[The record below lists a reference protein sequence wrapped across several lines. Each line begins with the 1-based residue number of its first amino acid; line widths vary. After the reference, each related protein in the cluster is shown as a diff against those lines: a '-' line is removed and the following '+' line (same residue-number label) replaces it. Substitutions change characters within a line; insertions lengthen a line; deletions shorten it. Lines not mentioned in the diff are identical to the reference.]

1 MCASFCD
8 LKDRTM
14 TTLAPFK
21 RIVASLAIA
30 TACAIP
36 AHAANTKITMG
47 MAVEPTG
54 LDPTISAPV
63 AIGQV
68 TWQNIYQGLVRL
80 DRDGKVQPQLA
91 ESWTV
96 APDGLTY
103 TFKLRTNAKF
113 QNGEPFNSAVAK
125 FALERAKAADSV
137 NPQKRFYAVITTIET
152 PAPDTLVLKLT
163 EPSGNL
169 LYRLAWPAAV
179 MVEPKSAADNRTA
192 PVGTG
197 PFKLKN
203 WVKGDRVELERDA
216 KFWDTSKKIA
226 LEAVTFRFIGDPQAQ
241 VAALQSGDVDAMAG
255 IAAPELYSRFQNDKR
270 FATVIG
276 NTELKVVAGMNNTRK
291 PFDDPRVRKALMLAV
306 DRDLLIKAVYAGLG
320 QPIGSH
326 YTPNDPGYIDFTKVY
341 PHDAAKA
348 KALLAEAGHP
358 SGFTFTFKTP
368 QMPYATRSAEVLQA
382 MFAEIGVK
390 MNIVPTEFPAKWVSE
405 VFTGGD
411 FDMTIIAHAEPM
423 DIDIYAREKYY
434 FNYKNPAFTRVNA
447 DAERTTDDAARAKL
461 YGEAQKIL
469 AEDVPAL
476 YLFVL
481 PKLGVWN
488 AKIEGL
494 WKNEPIPSND
504 LTEVRWVD

>member
-1 MCASFCD
+1 MSGFVR
-8 LKDRTM
+8 LRR
-14 TTLAPFK
+14 LALS
-21 RIVASLAIA
+21 VTAIA
-30 TACAIP
+30 AVSATAMPQAMAAKTKLVMAMAIEP
-36 AHAANTKITMG
+36 A
-47 MAVEPTG
+47 G
-54 LDPTISAPV
+54 LDPTAAAPV

-80 DRDGKVQPQLA
+80 DPDGKVQPQLA
-91 ESWTV
+91 ESWTI

-113 QNGEPFNSAVAK
+113 HNGEAFNSAVAK
-125 FALERAKAADSV
+125 FTLDRAKAADSV

-169 LYRLAWPAAV
+169 LYRLTWPAAV
-179 MVEPKSAADNRTA
+179 MVEPKSAADNKTT

-203 WVKGDRVELERDA
+203 WVKGDRVELVRDPNY
-216 KFWDTSKKIA
+216 WDTSKKIA
-226 LEAVTFRFIGDPQAQ
+226 LEDVTFRFINDPQAQ
-241 VAALQSGDVDAMAG
+241 VAALQAGDVDAMANL
-255 IAAPELYSRFQNDKR
+255 AAPELYSKFQNDPR
-270 FATVIG
+270 FAAITG

-291 PFDDPRVRKALMLAV
+291 PFDDPRVRKALMMAV
-306 DRDLLIKAVYAGLG
+306 DRALLVKGVWSGLG

-326 YTPNDPGYIDFTKVY
+326 YTPNDPGYVDLNNVY
-341 PHDAAKA
+341 SYDQKKA
-348 KALLAEAGHP
+348 KALLAEAGFP
-358 SGFTFTFKTP
+358 NGFSFNFKTP
-368 QMPYATRSAEVLQA
+368 QMAYATRSGEVLQS

-390 MNIVPTEFPAKWVSE
+390 MNIVPTEFPAKWVAE
-405 VFTGGD
+405 VLTAAD
-411 FDMTIIAHAEPM
+411 YDMTIVAHAEPM

-434 FNYKNPAFTRVNA
+434 FNYKNPAFNKVVA

-461 YGEAQKIL
+461 YGDAQKIL
-469 AEDVPAL
+469 ADDVPAL

-504 LTEVRWVD
+504 LTEVRWTD

>member
-1 MCASFCD
+1 MSI
-8 LKDRTM
+8 
-14 TTLAPFK
+14 LAPL
-21 RIVASLAIA
+21 RQIAIA
-30 TACAIP
+30 SGAI
-36 AHAANTKITMG
+36 AALLAVSAPPVLAAKTSIVMG

-54 LDPTISAPV
+54 LDPTIAAPV

-68 TWQNIYQGLVRL
+68 TWQNVYQGLVRL

-91 ESWTV
+91 ESWTI

-113 QNGEPFNSAVAK
+113 QNGEAFNAGVAK

-137 NPQKRFYAVITTIET
+137 NPQKRFYAVITHIET

-179 MVEPKSAADNRTA
+179 MVEPKSAADNKIT

-216 KFWDTSKKIA
+216 SFWDASKKVA
-226 LEAVTFRFIGDPQAQ
+226 LDNVTFRFIGDPQAQ

-255 IAAPELYSRFQNDKR
+255 IGAAELYGKFQSDKR

-291 PFDDPRVRKALMLAV
+291 PFDDPRVRKALMMAV
-306 DRDLLIKAVYAGLG
+306 DRNLLINAVYSGLG

-326 YTPNDPGYIDFTKVY
+326 YTPNDPGYVDLNGVHPYDPK
-341 PHDAAKA
+341 KA
-348 KALLAEAGHP
+348 KALLAEAGFAGGL
-358 SGFTFTFKTP
+358 SFTFKSP
-368 QMPYATRSAEVLQA
+368 QMAYATRSAEVLQS

-390 MNIVPTEFPAKWVSE
+390 MSIVPTEFPAKWVSE

-434 FNYKNPAFTRVNA
+434 FNYKNPAFTKINA

-469 AEDVPAL
+469 ADDVPSL
-476 YLFVL
+476 FLFVL

-488 AKIEGL
+488 AKLEGL

-504 LTEVRWVD
+504 LTEVRWTE

>member
-1 MCASFCD
+1 MPA
-8 LKDRTM
+8 L
-14 TTLAPFK
+14 LK
-21 RIVASLAIA
+21 RIAIA
-30 TACAIP
+30 ACTISLLAVSAPQALAQKKTIV
-36 AHAANTKITMG
+36 MG

-54 LDPTISAPV
+54 LDPTIAALV

-91 ESWTV
+91 ESWTI

-103 TFKLRTNAKF
+103 TFKLRANAKF
-113 QNGEPFNSAVAK
+113 QNGEPFNSGVAK
-125 FALERAKAADSV
+125 FALDRAKAADSV
-137 NPQKRFYAVITTIET
+137 NPQKRFYAVITGIET

-179 MVEPKSAADNRTA
+179 MVEPKSAADNKTT

-216 KFWDTSKKIA
+216 THWDASKKVA
-226 LEAVTFRFIGDPQAQ
+226 LDSITFRFINDPQAQ

-255 IAAPELYSRFQNDKR
+255 IGAAELYSKFQNDKR
-270 FATVIG
+270 FAAVIG
-276 NTELKVVAGMNNTRK
+276 HTELKVVAGMHNGKK
-291 PFDDPRVRKALMLAV
+291 PFDDPRVRKALMMAI
-306 DRDLLIKAVYAGLG
+306 DRNLLVNAVYSGLG

-326 YTPNDPGYIDFTKVY
+326 YTPNDPGYIDLTGVY
-341 PHDAAKA
+341 PYDPKKA

-358 SGFTFTFKTP
+358 NGFSFTFKSP
-368 QMPYATRSAEVLQA
+368 QMAYATRSAEVLQA

-405 VFTGGD
+405 VFTGND
-411 FDMTIIAHAEPM
+411 FEMTIIAHAEPM

-434 FNYKNPAFTRVNA
+434 FNYKNPAFTKVNA
-447 DAERTTDDAARAKL
+447 DAERTTDDAERAKL
-461 YGEAQKIL
+461 YGDAQKIL
-469 AEDVPAL
+469 ADDVPAL

-488 AKIEGL
+488 AKLEGL

-504 LTEVRWVD
+504 LTEVRWVE

>member
-1 MCASFCD
+1 MPA
-8 LKDRTM
+8 L
-14 TTLAPFK
+14 LK
-21 RIVASLAIA
+21 RIAIA
-30 TACAIP
+30 ACTISLLAVSAPQALAQKKTIV
-36 AHAANTKITMG
+36 MG

-54 LDPTISAPV
+54 LDPTIAAPV

-91 ESWTV
+91 ESWTI
-96 APDGLTY
+96 AASGLTY
-103 TFKLRTNAKF
+103 TFKLRANAKF
-113 QNGEPFNSAVAK
+113 QNGEPFNSSVAK
-125 FALERAKAADSV
+125 FALDRAKAADSV
-137 NPQKRFYAVITTIET
+137 NPQKRFYAVITGIET
-152 PAPDTLVLKLT
+152 PSPDTLVLKLT

-179 MVEPKSAADNRTA
+179 MVEPKSAADNKTT

-216 KFWDTSKKIA
+216 THWDASKKVA
-226 LEAVTFRFIGDPQAQ
+226 LDSITFRFINDPQAQ

-255 IAAPELYSRFQNDKR
+255 IGAAELYSKFQNDKR
-270 FATVIG
+270 FAAVIG
-276 NTELKVVAGMNNTRK
+276 HTELKVVAGMHNGKK
-291 PFDDPRVRKALMLAV
+291 PFDDPRVRKALMMAI
-306 DRDLLIKAVYAGLG
+306 DRNLLVNAVYSGLG

-326 YTPNDPGYIDFTKVY
+326 YTPNDPGYIDLTGVY
-341 PHDAAKA
+341 PYDPKKA

-358 SGFTFTFKTP
+358 NGFSFTFKSP
-368 QMPYATRSAEVLQA
+368 QMAYATRSAEVLQA

-405 VFTGGD
+405 VFTGND
-411 FDMTIIAHAEPM
+411 FEMTIIAHAEPM

-434 FNYKNPAFTRVNA
+434 FNYKNPAFTKVNA

-461 YGEAQKIL
+461 YGDAQKIL
-469 AEDVPAL
+469 ADDVPAL

-488 AKIEGL
+488 AKLEGL

-504 LTEVRWVD
+504 LTEVRWVE

>member
-1 MCASFCD
+1 MRVLAL
-8 LKDRTM
+8 LKR
-14 TTLAPFK
+14 LG
-21 RIVASLAIA
+21 IA
-30 TACAIP
+30 ACAVGLLVVSAP
-36 AHAANTKITMG
+36 HALAQKKTIVMG

-54 LDPTISAPV
+54 LDPTIAAPV

-91 ESWTV
+91 ESWTIS
-96 APDGLTY
+96 PDGLTY

-113 QNGEPFNSAVAK
+113 QNGEPFNASIAK

-137 NPQKRFYAVITTIET
+137 NPQKRFYAVITGIET
-152 PAPDTLVLKLT
+152 PASDSLVLKLT

-179 MVEPKSAADNRTA
+179 MVEPKSATDNKTT

-216 KFWDTSKKIA
+216 NHWDASKKVA
-226 LEAVTFRFIGDPQAQ
+226 LDRITFRFINDPQAQ

-255 IAAPELYSRFQNDKR
+255 IGAAELYSKFQNDKR

-276 NTELKVVAGMNNTRK
+276 HTELKVVAGMHNAKK
-291 PFDDPRVRKALMLAV
+291 PFDDPRVRKALMMAI
-306 DRDLLIKAVYAGLG
+306 DRNLLVNAVYSGFG

-326 YTPNDPGYIDFTKVY
+326 YTPNDPGYIDLTGVHPYDPK
-341 PHDAAKA
+341 KA

-358 SGFTFTFKTP
+358 NGFSFTFKTP
-368 QMPYATRSAEVLQA
+368 QMAYATRSAEVLQA

-405 VFTGGD
+405 VFTGHD
-411 FDMTIIAHAEPM
+411 FEMTIIAHAEPM

-434 FNYKNPAFTRVNA
+434 FNYKNPAFTKVNA
-447 DAERTTDDAARAKL
+447 EAERTTDDAARAKL
-461 YGEAQKIL
+461 YGDAQKIL
-469 AEDVPAL
+469 ADDVPAL

-488 AKIEGL
+488 AKLEGL

-504 LTEVRWVD
+504 LTEVRWVE

>member
-1 MCASFCD
+1 
-8 LKDRTM
+8 M
-14 TTLAPFK
+14 TPLALIK
-21 RIVASLAIA
+21 RIAVACVLLAF
-30 TACAIP
+30 P
-36 AHAANTKITMG
+36 AAPALAAKTKIVMG
-47 MAVEPTG
+47 MGVEPTG
-54 LDPTISAPV
+54 LDPTIAAPV

-91 ESWTV
+91 ESWTI

-103 TFKLRTNAKF
+103 TFKLRTAAKF

-137 NPQKRFYAVITTIET
+137 NPQKRFYAVITGIET

-163 EPSGNL
+163 EPAGNL

-179 MVEPKSAADNRTA
+179 MVEPKSAADNRTT

-216 KFWDTSKKIA
+216 NFWDTGKKIA
-226 LEAVTFRFIGDPQAQ
+226 LEAITFRFIGDPQAQ

-255 IAAPELYSRFQNDKR
+255 IGAAELYSRFQNDKR
-270 FATVIG
+270 FSAVIG
-276 NTELKVVAGMNNTRK
+276 HTELKVVAGMNNTRK
-291 PFDDPRVRKALMLAV
+291 PFDDPRVRKALMMAV
-306 DRDLLIKAVYAGLG
+306 DRELLIKAVYSGLG

-341 PHDAAKA
+341 PHDKAKA
-348 KALLAEAGHP
+348 KALLAEAGLAN
-358 SGFTFTFKTP
+358 GFTFTFKTP
-368 QMPYATRSAEVLQA
+368 QMAYATRSAEVLQA

-434 FNYKNPAFTRVNA
+434 FNYKNPAFTKINA
-447 DAERTTDDAARAKL
+447 EAERTTDDAARAKL
-461 YGEAQKIL
+461 YGEAQRIL

>member
-1 MCASFCD
+1 MSTFAR
-8 LKDRTM
+8 L
-14 TTLAPFK
+14 K
-21 RIVASLAIA
+21 RIAFA
-30 TACAIP
+30 TA
-36 AHAANTKITMG
+36 AAALLALPGSPVLAAKTSIVMG
-47 MAVEPTG
+47 MGVEPTG
-54 LDPTISAPV
+54 LDPTIAAPV

-91 ESWTV
+91 ESWSV
-96 APDGLTY
+96 SADGLTY
-103 TFKLRTNAKF
+103 TFKLRAGAKF
-113 QNGEPFNSAVAK
+113 QNGVPFDSGVAK

-137 NPQKRFYAVITTIET
+137 NPQKRFYSVVTAIET

-169 LYRLAWPAAV
+169 LYRLTWPAAV
-179 MVEPKSAADNRTA
+179 MVEPKSAADNKTT

-203 WVKGDRVELERDA
+203 WVKGDRVELVRDPG
-216 KFWDTSKKIA
+216 FWDTSKKIA
-226 LEAVTFRFIGDPQAQ
+226 LDTITFRFIGDPQAQ

-255 IAAPELYSRFQNDKR
+255 IGAAELYSKFQNDKR
-270 FATVIG
+270 FAAVIG

-291 PFDDPRVRKALMLAV
+291 PFDDPRVRKALMMAV
-306 DRDLLIKAVYAGLG
+306 DRSLLVNAVYSGFG
-320 QPIGSH
+320 QVIGSH
-326 YTPNDPGYIDFTKVY
+326 YTPNDPGYIDLTGVHAYDPK
-341 PHDAAKA
+341 KA
-348 KALLAEAGHP
+348 KALLAEAGFP
-358 SGFTFTFKTP
+358 NGFSFTFKTP
-368 QMPYATRSAEVLQA
+368 QMAYATRSAEVLQA
-382 MFAEIGVK
+382 MFAEVGVK

-405 VFTGGD
+405 VFSGGD
-411 FDMTIIAHAEPM
+411 FEMTIIAHAEPM

-434 FNYKNPAFTRVNA
+434 FNYKNPAFTKINA
-447 DAERTTDDAARAKL
+447 DAERTTDDASRAKL

-469 AEDVPAL
+469 ADEVPAL

-488 AKIEGL
+488 AKLEGL

-504 LTEVRWVD
+504 LTEVRWTE

>member
-1 MCASFCD
+1 
-8 LKDRTM
+8 M
-14 TTLAPFK
+14 TTLALFK
-21 RIVASLAIA
+21 RVIASLAIVI
-30 TACAIP
+30 ACALP
-36 AHAANTKITMG
+36 ADAAKTKIVMG
-47 MAVEPTG
+47 MGVEPTG
-54 LDPTISAPV
+54 LDPTIAAPV

-91 ESWTV
+91 ESWTI

-113 QNGEPFNSAVAK
+113 QNGEPFNSSVAK

-137 NPQKRFYAVITTIET
+137 NPQKRFYAVITGIET

-197 PFKLKN
+197 PFKLKT

-216 KFWDTSKKIA
+216 NFWDSSKKIA
-226 LEAVTFRFIGDPQAQ
+226 LEAITFRFIGDPQAQ

-255 IAAPELYSRFQNDKR
+255 IGAAELYSKFQSDPR
-270 FATVIG
+270 FAAVIG
-276 NTELKVVAGMNNTRK
+276 HTELKVVAGMNNTRK
-291 PFDDPRVRKALMLAV
+291 PFDDPRVRKALMMAV
-306 DRDLLIKAVYAGLG
+306 DRELLIKAVYSGLG

-326 YTPNDPGYIDFTKVY
+326 YTPNDPGYVDFTKVY
-341 PHDAAKA
+341 PYDKAKA
-348 KALLAEAGHP
+348 KALLAEAGLAN
-358 SGFTFTFKTP
+358 GFSFTFKTP
-368 QMPYATRSAEVLQA
+368 QMAYATRSAEVLQA
-382 MFAEIGVK
+382 MFADIGVK

-411 FDMTIIAHAEPM
+411 FEMTIIAHAEPM

-434 FNYKNPAFTRVNA
+434 FNYKNPAFTKVNA

-494 WKNEPIPSND
+494 WRNEPIPSND